1 MTESMETTSPGRTIG
16 SKVRTLAIGALA
28 TAALSIPA
36 VSALSVASQHAFGKP
51 QPIVRPQ
58 PTSRFQPISRFQPPV
73 ISPDSHRLA
82 LSLKPA
88 SVRLT

>member
-1 MTESMETTSPGRTIG
+1 MTDSMETTSPGRTTGGKI
-16 SKVRTLAIGALA
+16 RTLAIGALA

-36 VSALSVASQHAFGKP
+36 LSAVGVVAHSASGRSEPAVRSGRVSQD
-51 QPIVRPQ
+51 
-58 PTSRFQPISRFQPPV
+58 PV

-82 LSLKPA
+82 LTMKPA

>member
-16 SKVRTLAIGALA
+16 SKVRTLAIGTLA

-36 VSALSVASQHAFGKP
+36 VSALSVVSHNAFGKP
-51 QPIVRPQ
+51 EPIVKP
-58 PTSRFQPISRFQPPV
+58 QPISKFRSPV

-82 LSLKPA
+82 LSVRPA

>member
-58 PTSRFQPISRFQPPV
+58 PISRFHPVV